1 MRWIHATEF
10 KCTTEKFH
18 KKPYETENTA
28 LNLKKKIISDKNKIL
43 FDRCHFKIKINMEFK
58 IKMKEKKQLKNKF
71 EMK

>member
-18 KKPYETENTA
+18 NKTIRNREHS
-28 LNLKKKIISDKNKIL
+28 LKFKNKIISDKNKIL

-58 IKMKEKKQLKNKF
+58 IKMKEKNN
-71 EMK
+71 

>member
-1 MRWIHATEF
+1 MNYRKIPLKNHTKHREHSLKF
-10 KCTTEKFH
+10 K
-18 KKPYETENTA
+18 N
-28 LNLKKKIISDKNKIL
+28 KIISDKNKIL